1 MKKLALAILPVILFS
16 CTNKSGNSS
25 NKEIPISYRQYTY
38 LLDTIA
44 DIYVYEELRNVSEV
58 ILNEEGEVKSAVQT
72 NFSFKN
78 MEGSKEESINI
89 YSPIVHWSYL
99 HQSEQDSITSLIK
112 YYKKS
117 LKDTL
122 LKDGEYAFQYD
133 KNSRLILF
141 AQAYASSSPPFLI
154 FDFQYDQQGRWTQI
168 TKHFREER
176 SGHFS
181 SEITIREFPENNKP
195 LDKIYT
201 TYMTVNGESLIDKG
215 VKTIVDYYVLLKK
228 AAIFVPDNDGGKF
241 DVPNGYFE
249 YSDDGTGAGE
259 ATSQI
264 ALFKTNEG
272 KDLLAINGYY
282 MDPGSS
288 YPITSGHPPTFYS
301 FDNKS
306 FTELANIF
314 PDVNINLF
322 FDRDTGSVEGIPF
335 YFTLPQ
341 KGTSIQCNFGIPINF
356 LRENYNN
363 YKELCDTY
371 SGIKRTSFTL
381 EFDRIIPGF
390 YVKN

>member
-1 MKKLALAILPVILFS
+1 MKKLVLSILTLVFFS
-16 CTNKSGNSS
+16 CTNKPGNTS
-25 NKEIPISYRQYTY
+25 NKETPISYRQYTY

-44 DIYVYEELRNVSEV
+44 NTYVYEELKNLSEV

-72 NFSFKN
+72 SFSFENQDGK
-78 MEGSKEESINI
+78 KEESISI

-99 HQSEQDSITSLIK
+99 HQTEQDSISMLIK
-112 YYKKS
+112 YYKKE
-117 LKDTL
+117 LTDTL
-122 LKDGEYAFQYD
+122 IKDGEYTFQYD
-133 KNSRLILF
+133 KNYRMILF
-141 AQAYASSSPPFLI
+141 TQAYPSNPPFVI
-154 FDFQYDQQGRWTQI
+154 IAFQYDQQGRWTQI
-168 TKHFREER
+168 TKQFREER

-241 DVPNGYFE
+241 DVSNGYFE
-249 YSDDGTGAGE
+249 YSDDGTGAGV

-282 MDPGSS
+282 MDPGGSF
-288 YPITSGHPPTFYS
+288 PTTSGRPPRFYLYE
-301 FDNKS
+301 NKT
-306 FTELANIF
+306 FTEQTSVF
-314 PDVNINLF
+314 PDVNLNLF
-322 FDRDTGSVEGIPF
+322 FDRDTGTVEGVPF

-341 KGTSIQCNFGIPINF
+341 KGTSIQCNFGLPINF

-363 YKELCDTY
+363 YKEVCDTY

-381 EFDRIIPGF
+381 EFDRVIPGF
-390 YVKN
+390 YVKNY